1 MSDLEIFQIAGA
13 IALALKGEKEAIADV
28 ELLLKRHP
36 EMFENAKD
44 VVNTINKV
52 VSEPEIIMD
61 NPSVSKYKSKNEILS
76 AKKID
81 DKKMGDVAIRNDN
94 GTNVIFH
101 ANKKRAREFKSLL
114 KKQQLVETPT
124 LSTPSDKPTRG
135 LTANDLLSSSK
146 EHSTVTNKDII
157 AQNSEKKPFK
167 PTGKYK
173 SSQDKDIEK

>member
-76 AKKID
+76 AKKLD

-94 GTNVIFH
+94 GKVIFLL
-101 ANKKRAREFKSLL
+101 FSLNNL
-114 KKQQLVETPT
+114 DFFSSNISLCLNI
-124 LSTPSDKPTRG
+124 LSFLRTYFIK
-135 LTANDLLSSSK
+135 ND
-146 EHSTVTNKDII
+146 
-157 AQNSEKKPFK
+157 
-167 PTGKYK
+167 
-173 SSQDKDIEK
+173 

>member
-61 NPSVSKYKSKNEILS
+61 NPSVSKYKSKNEVLS
-76 AKKID
+76 AKKLD

-101 ANKKRAREFKSLL
+101 ENKKKISEFKRLEA
-114 KKQQLVETPT
+114 KQQTVGSPNSYTQAQSLDGLVQ
-124 LSTPSDKPTRG
+124 K
-135 LTANDLLSSSK
+135 NISSLIK
-146 EHSTVTNKDII
+146 NIIPQNNVIIFELIILKWYYNTENKG
-157 AQNSEKKPFK
+157 AKKWQK
-167 PTGKYK
+167 K
-173 SSQDKDIEK
+173 

>member
-61 NPSVSKYKSKNEILS
+61 NPSVSKYKSKNEVLS
-76 AKKID
+76 AKKLD

-101 ANKKRAREFKSLL
+101 ANKKKISEFKRLEA
-114 KKQQLVETPT
+114 KQQTVGSPNSYTQAQSLDGLVQ
-124 LSTPSDKPTRG
+124 K
-135 LTANDLLSSSK
+135 NISSLIK
-146 EHSTVTNKDII
+146 NIIPQNNVIIFELIILKWYYNTENKG
-157 AQNSEKKPFK
+157 AKKWQK
-167 PTGKYK
+167 K
-173 SSQDKDIEK
+173 

>member
-61 NPSVSKYKSKNEILS
+61 NPSVSKYPSKNEILS

-101 ANKKRAREFKSLL
+101 ANKKKISEFKRLEA
-114 KKQQLVETPT
+114 KQQTVGSPNSYTQAQSLDGLVQ
-124 LSTPSDKPTRG
+124 K
-135 LTANDLLSSSK
+135 NSSSVVS
-146 EHSTVTNKDII
+146 EPII
-157 AQNSEKKPFK
+157 PQNSEKKPFK
-167 PTGKYK
+167 LTGKYK
-173 SSQDKDIEK
+173 NSEDKGVERW

>member
-101 ANKKRAREFKSLL
+101 ANKKKISEFKRLEA
-114 KKQQLVETPT
+114 KQQTVGSPNSYTQAQSLDGLVQ
-124 LSTPSDKPTRG
+124 K
-135 LTANDLLSSSK
+135 NISSLIK
-146 EHSTVTNKDII
+146 NIIPQNNVIIFELIILKWYYNTENKG
-157 AQNSEKKPFK
+157 AKKWQK
-167 PTGKYK
+167 K
-173 SSQDKDIEK
+173 

>member
-61 NPSVSKYKSKNEILS
+61 NPSVSKYKSKNEVLS
-76 AKKID
+76 AKKLD
-81 DKKMGDVAIRNDN
+81 DKKIELELPKKAHVEILDSNMPFDMSSMQESL
-94 GTNVIFH
+94 
-101 ANKKRAREFKSLL
+101 NKMLGSLNKEKIKNEL
-114 KKQQLVETPT
+114 GFTVNIGI
-124 LSTPSDKPTRG
+124 SSI
-135 LTANDLLSSSK
+135 LSS
-146 EHSTVTNKDII
+146 
-157 AQNSEKKPFK
+157 
-167 PTGKYK
+167 TG
-173 SSQDKDIEK
+173 